1 MERGAR
7 GRYSRHV
14 YVAIYVSWRKRGY
27 DEPQDIPI
35 GVLVDPIGQ
44 GVPCTDYSLRERLAP
59 ACLGLSPRFPLVVY
73 KERPLVPYIVHAEM
87 GLE

>member
-1 MERGAR
+1 MN
-7 GRYSRHV
+7 
-14 YVAIYVSWRKRGY
+14 
-27 DEPQDIPI
+27 PT
-35 GVLVDPIGQ
+35 GQ
-44 GVPCTDYSLRERLAP
+44 SVPCTDYSLRERLAP